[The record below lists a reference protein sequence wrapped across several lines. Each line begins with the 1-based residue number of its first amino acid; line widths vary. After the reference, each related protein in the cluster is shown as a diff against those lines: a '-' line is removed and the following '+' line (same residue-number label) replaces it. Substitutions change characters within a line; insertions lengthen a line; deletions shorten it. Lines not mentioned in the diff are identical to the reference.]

1 MRDATKEDVQ
11 NILRDIKK
19 AYENR
24 IKLFELELKKVDN
37 IIEIN
42 EYNNDTL
49 VNYIS

>member
-11 NILRDIKK
+11 NILCDIKK